1 MKSFMK
7 FLATILVVALI
18 GYVVYYMCI
27 INKPSNE
34 PIKNKSGEQIID
46 VEPSVSG
53 EDEKSEEISKP
64 ELSGEALLNKK
75 KEDIK
80 IKMAKIESGEIV
92 KQSDEDLDL
101 NIAGKDGENLKEYFN
116 VEKLHSTVIVKK
128 GKIEVIPY
136 IDFLNN
142 QIFYFDDDGKLIF
155 YENVSNGVGGS
166 SKYYFENE
174 ELLDVEHNYEEP
186 SLVIENEN
194 TEEILSRAKSLY
206 ATFEEVR

>member
-34 PIKNKSGEQIID
+34 PIENKSGEQIID
-46 VEPSVSG
+46 VEPSISG
-53 EDEKSEEISKP
+53 EDEKSGEIIEP
-64 ELSGEALLNKK
+64 ELSGEALLNKQ

-80 IKMAKIESGEIV
+80 VKMAEIESGEIIN
-92 KQSDEDLDL
+92 KSDEDLDL
-101 NIAGKDGENLKEYFN
+101 SIAGKDGENLKEYFN

-142 QIFYFDDDGKLIF
+142 QIFYFDDNGKLIF
-155 YENVSNGVGGS
+155 YETVSNGVGGS

-174 ELLDVEHNYEEP
+174 ELLDVEHNYDEP
-186 SLVIENEN
+186 SLVIENES

-206 ATFEEVR
+206 ATFEKVR

>member
-53 EDEKSEEISKP
+53 EDEKSGEISKP